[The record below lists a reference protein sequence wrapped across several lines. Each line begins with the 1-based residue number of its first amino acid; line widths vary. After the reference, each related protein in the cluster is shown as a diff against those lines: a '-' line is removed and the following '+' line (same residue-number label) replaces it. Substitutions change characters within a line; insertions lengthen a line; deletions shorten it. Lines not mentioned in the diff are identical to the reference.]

1 MTYRH
6 FQIFVAVSD
15 SLSMT
20 AAAEQLFISQSA
32 VSQAINALEKYYQVR
47 LFERY
52 SRRLFVTPAGER
64 FYSYAQHIL
73 GMYEEIE
80 KTMRGIGQNGPL
92 RLGASVT
99 VGAYVLP
106 ALVAAFKRL
115 HPKIEIVVSEDN
127 TSVIEGCLLSDK
139 TDIGLVEGDI
149 SSDDIITQAFSDD
162 ELTLV
167 CGVGHRLAG
176 LATVTA
182 DDLEGEDFIIR
193 ESGSGTRKTFENVMN
208 AHQIGFKPAWVCNNT
223 DTIKEAVMAGLG
235 ISVLPWI
242 AVQNEIAAERLIAK
256 EVAGLSF
263 RRTFTIAYHKDK
275 YLTDPMKEFIAFCLA
290 GRG

>member
-1 MTYRH
+1 
-6 FQIFVAVSD
+6 
-15 SLSMT
+15 MT